1 MSNLTPEDKLLLET
15 VLKNHRTKID
25 PRINR
30 DLHYILNGTV
40 DKDLDTPVSFL
51 ATGHEGLT
59 LTGLVAVTSNIYTGN
74 MTVRQLLDYIPNDQ
88 LSYFQNSTFRNS

>member
-1 MSNLTPEDKLLLET
+1 MPSLTSEDKLLLET

-30 DLHYILNGTV
+30 DLHHILNGTV
-40 DKDLDTPVSFL
+40 DTDLEASISFL

-88 LSYFQNSTFRNS
+88 LSYFQNSTFRKS